1 MWKVLVL
8 KVCRLGLMMPLWAVL
23 GTVSAQDSIGVTK
36 ESAYASLVSAP
47 KHGPVLDAVLA
58 AWMDAEG
65 FDALRAHLQTRTER
79 EDLTASEHAAL
90 GLLWRRLY
98 QPVAALA
105 QWEKATASEPNN
117 ADFWLERADLERR
130 LQRRPEALASLH
142 KIVRP
147 TDLET
152 SKKAVRLLAQIVQHS
167 GDQSGR
173 QLLDQWMNELPNEVG
188 LWLELADL
196 LGRFSGSEKQ
206 WLGRLA
212 QWRETV
218 RDPTLLSKIR
228 LHEYLEWTQQ
238 GKWQEAYAGIR
249 AALEAAAPDSAEE
262 TDLLPVLTTLFAQ
275 TVHQTPPL
283 EPSALEFARAQLHRP
298 ALVLTIARVLHEGGE
313 VDEALNLLKNLA
325 DLRPNDRRISEAQLF
340 ILEEN
345 GRRDEAL
352 AQLVSKPAADPVNLA
367 LMLKDR
373 GRLEEASQALAD
385 LPASDRVLTLRALF
399 AGDLLPFPAK
409 ALPALPAAPA
419 QPEWKQEMVPLAPPE
434 RALKLFEIWKNSP
447 SDQEVATTLIRTW
460 VSVGRRAEADHLFL
474 VFFNRLESSEAKR
487 AWCQRCASPDPVSGM
502 NFDFH
507 RALSTAGE
515 ALLDEADFWFAVAEL
530 SAWHGGRPT
539 EALMQAA
546 GRLQGDAALAAQ
558 LEAAERALEHQ
569 MTPQAVRL
577 ATALLGSPQDSAA
590 RLILARV
597 DLQLGR
603 VDQARRVLWALA
615 EDPAM
620 TAPHAMNIAGEL
632 LHWHEADEAAAFL
645 ALQQHRFPDD
655 LLLRLLHLQSLRQM
669 KQTEAWLETLLAMGS
684 AAITPPNPQP
694 DKLTGAAAD
703 LQALYVALNGFDEML
718 KDTQRLFS
726 RPGGRRKL
734 PIDWFARGGGDWRH
748 WAIAQLLGY
757 AEEQG
762 LDDAARRGLAER
774 AQQAG
779 LPLASTL
786 VWLRVDLNQPH
797 SLQFHPNLDA
807 LESQPVEAWAEL
819 AAQLFQLRFA
829 NRPNSPLELSEQ
841 ENRVLMKLTDALQST
856 RPQLALTLS
865 LNWWRHYPE
874 SAAARSALRT
884 GLASLEDFPESL
896 AQTLQSYLQNLT
908 YEQRRD
914 PLWQETSA
922 TLTAWLATR
931 DDKEEGFAASAYA
944 ASQCF
949 LMLGAWQPAATWA
962 ERAWPLLSAPGLA
975 QAAPVRQPNQPP
987 PWIYWQNRSLLS
999 WPPPFEAFKLA
1010 FHPYLLAPSP
1020 PQTTAAQLVR
1030 ETDRADFLAA
1040 GVNLTL
1046 PSLRLLWL
1054 LLGDDQ
1060 AAAKSLVREWH
1071 QTEPNSAVAMRLA
1084 ASLASVEGRP
1094 EEALNLLHTLGT
1106 RLPPDSEEQ
1115 RLAQLAYLQT
1125 ALIPASHDPFTAR
1138 GPPVLSPPL
1147 PSHLE
1152 RVRQTLRVF
1161 LPELEKWPHYRES
1174 WLAAFKAAGLEELTT
1189 PWQQVQVNPPRS
1201 DENDDSSPLLDLR
1214 ESRLQ
1219 QQLLMGFTPQ
1229 RVQSYEVGN
1238 LLDQGKTKQAL
1249 TLLVRG
1255 LKVEADQH
1263 LLRPGTTGSEWS
1275 QLIARDSVK
1284 QALLAI
1290 ASDLPR
1296 QRLRELNQA
1305 LHLASVCEAW
1315 QTVVDWAD
1323 EATDLVAAH
1332 PFLQSRVDLAKLELG
1347 TSIAEIARQLK
1358 TAPIN
1363 SQRERFQQL
1372 MSPLQANSNFQQR
1385 LKLAELFITLISQSP
1400 PPAFLQGED
1409 SSHIFHNVFQAL
1421 TRSYSLPHN
1430 GGVVPPLYPE
1440 LDSHPPK
1447 ALPTSITQADLDHR
1461 KQLHARLCT
1470 LVLEN
1475 PDWQKTSLNY
1485 LIQRHLVEGEPTAEV
1500 LKERLLTNQ
1509 RDAFR
1514 GSYSHLDQLAQLG
1527 RDWRDVGLR
1536 LRLAKLLMDV
1546 LATPAPP
1553 PSVVQSYQP
1562 PRAAA
1567 IDNLL
1572 LLIGGEVQAAAFPPL
1587 WALWEYPLNVD
1598 GEKRA
1603 YTAEQK
1609 AWNQQRNEVF
1619 TELATWALDQ
1629 PAYRA
1634 SMAPRWANYRLFF
1647 PDSDE
1652 EVLTQIRRLRDHPG
1666 DPFVLKAFVQN
1677 AQLAYDNE
1685 HHIRASEVT
1694 VTLLKEMSPEQRD
1707 PNIASQLFQLLSQG
1721 RSNQAEAM
1729 PSLELAP
1736 EAIVPATHRL
1746 TSDLQRR
1753 RLAVVEELS
1762 SGMELSALPPAL
1774 LLWRLTKAVKETAD
1788 TKAIEDALIAIGKA
1802 NPEQLNAPLKEYV
1815 ENLDPT
1821 SNIAFVLRLQ
1831 RALLQ
1836 IGEGYVDEA
1845 AASKQSPQWLE
1856 RIVKP
1861 NSPIRDHNVHPLPH
1875 PSGQLNDRDPYHQA
1889 PNSRADLAPEITQQR
1904 HDNFLRA
1911 LAICARDPKL
1921 RLQTLSERLVNDLTN
1936 REKWPELF
1944 NLLEEETKK
1953 DSVSEGALSQWL
1965 QLELDS
1971 FNLER
1976 VSAATDFLIQWL
1988 DRLDT
1993 LLPQSSHSWLRHAH
2007 TLYVRHPSK
2016 GLDAREYVWFAPT
2029 DSPLHPPRP
2038 IGFVE
2043 KVDLQESA
2051 KRLRAE
2057 WWRLI
2062 EHAASKPAVL
2072 PAVFNE
2078 LTQAYLESNPQRLVS
2093 LAQKLSEEQLTQ
2105 ALQPLLDRVRQSHSH
2120 IPLKFRLALAE
2131 FVLLFPGVAEGS
2143 KPAPNQP
2150 APPTIPL
2157 DVLSL
2162 SIGVSVSP
2170 TNSLAPSVLAQL
2182 QDPSL
2187 LSRRQALLDQIDQL
2201 AARDER
2207 LVVAARVAKLLDSLS
2222 QRPPT
2227 ADEIE
2232 KVLADFR
2239 TQPVGVLK
2247 SFEKAAEPRTRFPS
2261 QFTEDE
2267 RLALLNQS
2275 ELIVSVI
2282 ERWPSPLDYSA
2293 DQWFFRLLTL
2303 LGPYPNTQPEHFN
2316 RIAKLQERLMEV
2328 ASANEALI
2336 HSAFQAYADA
2346 CCLSAE
2352 GTERLTRRINAL
2364 VKKSPPTANVALSVW
2379 LSNSYPS
2386 SIRPIEAEVRG
2397 LTLCRDLLR
2406 DWPEP
2411 SKPETLLWPQSV
2423 LQWSLHGNLALFN
2436 SRFIVNQREQ
2446 TISPTP
2452 TSNSA
2457 SRALI
2462 GEMLD
2467 LLQKRPAGAADWVV
2481 PARLRHSARLGLTPA
2496 ELADVLESFFQPPL
2510 KTQTLAYFAAVIEQ
2524 RTPPGHL
2531 FSRPGLQG
2539 EVVLP
2544 RMEELRDILRCL
2556 TAAAHSEWLPEA
2568 ELNPLIDQVRSAES
2582 RFLNE
2587 VVTSLRPYLEVR
2599 GLAEEFKTLAAQ
2611 RFRKPP
2617 LELLRPADLP
2627 AYIQSNLSQEAA
2639 LPELVKR
2646 VWQILENSPALGAAA
2661 LKNWAEA
2668 INKDT
2673 SHHAYLD
2680 AGKLAKMLLD
2690 RWKSDWPT
2698 PDWAVVFLRNWR
2710 LHGWKD
2716 PRAATST
2723 WSAEDRAFVQLHSEL
2738 RQPLQTRLMAFPTC
2752 LEEDYFVIVVATP
2765 YGLPV
2770 PTDPKVVA
2778 LAKAALKNRLSSGRL
2793 PAVLPEHAPV
2803 STTYRSSG
2811 KRSSPL
2817 SSPLWSPTETWVL
2830 LEHSLRQGRE
2840 PAIDALLD
2848 VEAWPS
2854 DAPSKALFKSLKG
2867 LFLEPVESFVSH
2879 AVSFRAA
2886 AVEVKMKQDP
2896 FLWVLRI
2903 ALLRELAL
2911 TWKDLRIMAPPS
2923 KAGTALGML
2932 AAPQDSALQYWM
2944 LYLHERGEYSFVED
2958 LVGYCRDIA
2967 AGSSFE
2973 MASAAPANGAP
2984 AIVNLRSIKVP
2995 QKPFLSPEWNRV
3007 WESLIT
3013 AAQVAATWP
3022 SVVTAAG
3029 QLGFLENSELA
3040 DCFATVRSNDSWT
3053 YQEPAA
3059 WLASLQATGLT
3070 SDDAAIAPLWFRSEK
3085 RPEWFWKLA
3094 TLLDDAAKPAA
3105 LAELASLQ
3113 RSQPTLKRA
3122 LLRLVLLAS
3131 QSTLSSAQLTEE
3143 LSPVLSQL
3151 NAQAEPLRLAIVR
3164 SLHAQ
3169 SPRLSESITAAPAS
3183 SLLRALSLPATE
3195 EALATETAF
3204 WLSDGAATGGSVLT
3218 NQVFLPD
3225 KLGDDLQRLVLSDHS
3240 QSSEVFLQGLDHL
3253 LRNAPPDQRTPETRN
3268 KFALNVLSR
3277 LVSNQPTGAAS
3288 IQTTLTR
3295 KTTYRNRIRLVGFAT
3310 AHLPGEAVYLGMP
3323 GSQLES
3329 GLYFKFVCLNLPQQH
3344 QLDGRAIAHE
3354 MLYLANA
3361 QRPEAVLASFPHF
3374 RDLMLQLPPGVT
3386 QQFLATLR
3394 EFAGQDRARLTLL
3407 WGFEQTLAL
3416 LRGPTAEEVPWP
3428 AYLTER
3434 VRDPACPPLI
3444 RFWLAQAAPQQVTQF
3459 APEALFTAAQ
3469 DCLRSEKAS
3478 TAWLYLAKLDL
3489 RPIVNLS
3496 LSATAA
3502 QALDR
3507 FVSSFSDFV
3516 TDHTEDR
3523 TLRTTPEKAAV
3534 LDVQV
3539 FQPLLQKLTD
3549 PTHAPR
3555 RAALI
3560 KSLAEARLL
3569 PLKLIKQEWET
3580 GTDPTRFHLR
3590 LPSKPGLSTQLP
3602 IINELPAISANAV
3615 TRLQG
3620 LANSRS
3626 PLPLRSLQHLLL
3638 AGPDSPNEPPP
3649 PHLAHAQRIAA
3660 WKPSF
3665 AADPELARDV
3675 LWHLSRSDWF
3685 TEAALPLME
3694 ELKALRDFHSDHQ
3707 HLSYPAD
3714 RFSADLS
3721 LLCYHALLNWRGS
3734 RDASA
3739 WLRVLERRLITSTR
3753 FTETHLP
3760 KYLAHTLRTV
3770 SPSEWAKEL
3779 PLLVEILESRSSTT
3793 LHPMVAHTF
3802 VTIAAGFSEDPVI
3815 GQLQELLE
3823 KVRSLPRLLPQ
3834 PDATRE
3840 LFYAL
3845 ASRTDLPLA
3854 LRLQAVLPPNPMT
3867 VADSTPFDQ
3876 LLLAQSLGFI
3886 DAAEL
3891 AEQIDAV
3898 DVSQLAQHLYP
3909 LARWLQWSGHNGAA
3923 LRLIARVEVEVPAS
3937 DVDDPLSWAYVAEIC
3952 HHAQKPDLLQV
3963 ALERAVPRDSSS
3975 QPTLL
3980 YHLTARLKRP

>member
-1 MWKVLVL
+1 MWKILVL
-8 KVCRLGLMMPLWAVL
+8 KVCRLGLMIPLWAAL
-23 GTVSAQDSIGVTK
+23 GTITAQDSIGDPK
-36 ESAYASLVSAP
+36 ESAYAALMKAP
-47 KHGPVLDAVLA
+47 KHGPLLDAVLA
-58 AWMDAEG
+58 TWIDAEG

-79 EDLTASEHAAL
+79 EDLSANEHAAL

-98 QPVAALA
+98 EPVAALA
-105 QWEKATASEPNN
+105 QWEKATAGMPDS
-117 ADFWLERADLERR
+117 AAFWLERADLEIR
-130 LQRRPEALASLH
+130 LQRRPEALASLR

-147 TDLET
+147 TDLEI

-188 LWLELADL
+188 LWLELTDL

-218 RDPTLLSKIR
+218 KDQTLLSKIR
-228 LHEYLEWTQQ
+228 LHEYLEWSQQ

-262 TDLLPVLTTLFAQ
+262 AYLLPIVTTLFER
-275 TVHQTPPL
+275 TVHQSPPL
-283 EPSALEFARAQLHRP
+283 QPSALELARAQLQRP
-298 ALVLTIARVLHEGGE
+298 ALVLTLARVLHERGE
-313 VDEALNLLKNLA
+313 VDEALDLLKDLA
-325 DLRPNDRRISEAQLF
+325 EARPNDRRISEAQLF
-340 ILEEN
+340 ILVEN

-352 AQLVSKPAADPVNLA
+352 ALLASKPAADPVSLA
-367 LMLKDR
+367 LMLRDH
-373 GRLEEASQALAD
+373 GRLEEAGQALAD
-385 LPASDRVLTLRALF
+385 VPASDRVLTLRALF

-409 ALPALPAAPA
+409 ALPVPPSTPAP
-419 QPEWKQEMVPLAPPE
+419 PEWKQEMVPLAPPE
-434 RALKLFEIWKNSP
+434 RARRLFELWKNSP
-447 SDQEVATTLIRTW
+447 SDQEIATTLIQTW

-502 NFDFH
+502 NFDFS
-507 RALSTAGE
+507 RALLSAGE
-515 ALLDEADFWFAVAEL
+515 GLLDEADFWFAVAEL
-530 SAWHGGRPT
+530 TAWQGGRQT

-546 GRLQGDAALAAQ
+546 GCLQGDAALAAQ
-558 LEAAERALEHQ
+558 LEAAEGALEHQ
-569 MTPQAVRL
+569 LAPQAVSL
-577 ATALLGSPQDSAA
+577 ATALLGSPQDAAA

-597 DLQLGR
+597 DLQQGR
-603 VDQARRVLWALA
+603 VDQARRVVWALA

-620 TAPHAMNIAGEL
+620 TAPRAMNIAVEL
-632 LHWHEADEAAAFL
+632 LHWHEASEAAAFL
-645 ALQQHRFPDD
+645 ALQQQRFPND
-655 LLLRLLHLQSLRQM
+655 LLLRLVHLQSLRQT

-684 AAITPPNPQP
+684 AAITPPIPQP

-718 KDTQRLFS
+718 KDTQQLFS
-726 RPGGRRKL
+726 RTGGRRRL
-734 PIDWFARGGGDWRH
+734 PIDWFARGPGDWRH
-748 WAIAQLLGY
+748 WAIAQLLRY

-762 LDDAARRGLAER
+762 LDNAARRTLAER

-797 SLQFHPNLDA
+797 SVSFRADFDA
-807 LESQPVEAWAEL
+807 LESQPFETWTEL
-819 AAQLFQLRFA
+819 AAQLFQQRFA
-829 NRPNSPLELSEQ
+829 NRQDSPLALSEQ
-841 ENRVLMKLTDALQST
+841 ESRLLKKLTEALQST
-856 RPQLALTLS
+856 QPQLALTLS
-865 LNWWRHYPE
+865 LSWWRHHPE
-874 SAAARSALRT
+874 SAAARSALSS
-884 GLASLEDFPESL
+884 GLAALPDLPGSF
-896 AQTLQSYLQNLT
+896 AQTLQSYLQGLT

-914 PLWQETSA
+914 SLWQETST

-931 DDKEEGFAASAYA
+931 DQADEGFAATAYA

-949 LMLGAWQPAATWA
+949 LMLGAWQPAAAWA
-962 ERAWPLLSAPGLA
+962 ERAWPLLSAPGLV

-987 PWIYWQNRSLLS
+987 PWIYWQNRSLLT
-999 WPPPFEAFKLA
+999 WPPQFEAFQLA
-1010 FHPYLLAPSP
+1010 FHPHLLAPSP
-1020 PQTTAAQLVR
+1020 QPTAAAQLVR

-1040 GVNLTL
+1040 GANLKI

-1071 QTEPNSAVAMRLA
+1071 QTEPESAIAMRLA
-1084 ASLASVEGRP
+1084 ASLANVEGQP
-1094 EEALNLLHTLGT
+1094 EVALDLLHSLTA
-1106 RLPPDSEEQ
+1106 RLPADSEEQ
-1115 RLAQLAYLQT
+1115 RLAQLVYLQA
-1125 ALIPASHDPFTAR
+1125 ALVPTSYDPFTSR
-1138 GPPVLSPPL
+1138 GSPVLSPPFA
-1147 PSHLE
+1147 SHQE
-1152 RVRQTLRVF
+1152 RVRQILLVF

-1174 WLAAFKAAGLEELTT
+1174 WLAAFKAAGLEELTA
-1189 PWQQVQVNPPRS
+1189 PWRQVQLNPPRNEES
-1201 DENDDSSPLLDLR
+1201 YESPRLLGSR
-1214 ESRLQ
+1214 ESRSQ

-1229 RVQSYEVGN
+1229 RVQSHEVGN

-1255 LKVEADQH
+1255 LKAEADQH
-1263 LLRPGTTGSEWS
+1263 LLRPGATGSEWS

-1284 QALLAI
+1284 QALLAT
-1290 ASDLPR
+1290 ASDWPR

-1315 QTVVDWAD
+1315 QTVIDWAD
-1323 EATDLVAAH
+1323 EASDLVAAH
-1332 PFLQSRVDLAKLELG
+1332 PYLQSQVDLAKLELG

-1358 TAPIN
+1358 TGPIN

-1372 MSPLQANSNFQQR
+1372 MSPLQANTNFQRR

-1400 PPAFLQGED
+1400 PPAFLQGEG
-1409 SSHIFHNVFQAL
+1409 SSHLFHNVFQAL
-1421 TRSYSLPHN
+1421 TRSYSLPQN

-1440 LDSHPPK
+1440 LDSQPPK
-1447 ALPTSITQADLDHR
+1447 ALPASISQADLDRR

-1514 GSYSHLDQLAQLG
+1514 SSYLQLDQLAQLG

-1553 PSVVQSYQP
+1553 PTGVHAFQP
-1562 PRAAA
+1562 PRAAS

-1634 SMAPRWANYRLFF
+1634 SIAPRWANYRLFS
-1647 PDSDE
+1647 PGTDE
-1652 EVLTQIRRLRDHPG
+1652 EVLTQIRRLRDQPG
-1666 DPFVLKAFVQN
+1666 DPFVLNAFVQS

-1685 HHIRASEVT
+1685 HHIRASEVA
-1694 VTLLKEMSPEQRD
+1694 VTLLKEMAPEQRD
-1707 PNIASQLFQLLSQG
+1707 PNIASQLFQLLSHG

-1746 TSDLQRR
+1746 TADLQRR
-1753 RLAVVEELS
+1753 RLAVIEELS
-1762 SGMELSALPPAL
+1762 GGMDLSVLPPTL

-1802 NPEQLNAPLKEYV
+1802 NPELLNAPLKEYV
-1815 ENLDPT
+1815 ENLDPS

-1836 IGEGYVDEA
+1836 IGEGYVDQA
-1845 AASKQSPQWLE
+1845 VASKQSPQWLE
-1856 RIVKP
+1856 RIAKP
-1861 NSPIRDHNVHPLPH
+1861 FLPRPDYHIDPLPH
-1875 PSGQLNDRDPYHQA
+1875 PSGQLNHPDPYLQVPIA
-1889 PNSRADLAPEITQQR
+1889 WADLPPEITGQR
-1904 HDNFLRA
+1904 REIFLRA
-1911 LAICARDPKL
+1911 LAVCARDPKL
-1921 RLQTLSERLVNDLTN
+1921 RLQTLGERLVNDLTH

-1944 NLLEEETKK
+1944 ERLREEMQK
-1953 DSVSEGALSQWL
+1953 DFYSEGALIEWL
-1965 QLELDS
+1965 QWEQS
-1971 FNLER
+1971 YFSLER
-1976 VSAATDFLIQWL
+1976 VSAATDFLIQWSQK
-1988 DRLDT
+1988 LDT
-1993 LLPQSSHSWLRHAH
+1993 FDPQSSHHWLRNAH
-2007 TLYVRHPSK
+2007 TLYVRYPSK
-2016 GLDAREYVWFAPT
+2016 GLDPREYVSLAPP
-2029 DSPLHPPRP
+2029 DSPLSPSRP
-2038 IGFVE
+2038 IGFVAMAE
-2043 KVDLQESA
+2043 HEEPA
-2051 KRLRAE
+2051 KKLRGE
-2057 WWRLI
+2057 WLRLI
-2062 EHAASKPAVL
+2062 EHASLKPAAL
-2072 PAVFNE
+2072 LETFYL
-2078 LTQAYLESNPQRLVS
+2078 LTQAYLETDPRRLVS
-2093 LAQKLSEEQLTQ
+2093 LAQKLTEEELTKG
-2105 ALQPLLDRVRQSHSH
+2105 LEPLLQRARHSH
-2120 IPLKFRLALAE
+2120 IHVPLKFRLALAE
-2131 FVLLFPGVAEGS
+2131 FILLFPGVAEGS
-2143 KPAPNQP
+2143 KPALNQP
-2150 APPTIPL
+2150 MPPTIPL
-2157 DVLSL
+2157 DVLREY
-2162 SIGVSVSP
+2162 IDISVSP
-2170 TNSLAPSVLAQL
+2170 YDSLSPTLLAQI

-2207 LVVAARVAKLLDSLS
+2207 LVAANRVAKLLDSLA

-2227 ADEIE
+2227 AEEIE

-2247 SFEKAAEPRTRFPS
+2247 SFEKVAEPKTRFPS

-2267 RLALLNQS
+2267 RLALLNQA
-2275 ELIVSVI
+2275 ELMVSVI
-2282 ERWPSPLDYSA
+2282 ERWPGPLDDSA
-2293 DQWFFRLLTL
+2293 GQWFFKLLTL
-2303 LGPYPNTQPEHFN
+2303 LGPYPNTQTEHFN
-2316 RIAKLQERLMEV
+2316 RIANLQERLMEV
-2328 ASANEALI
+2328 AAANEALI
-2336 HSAFQAYADA
+2336 HSSFQAYADA

-2364 VKKSPPTANVALSVW
+2364 VKKSPATASHSLSVW

-2386 SIRPIEAEVRG
+2386 SLRPIEAEVRG

-2406 DWPEP
+2406 DWPER
-2411 SKPETLLWPQSV
+2411 SIPETQHWPQSV
-2423 LQWSLHGNLALFN
+2423 LKWSLHGDLALFN
-2436 SRFIVNQREQ
+2436 SRFIGAEREQ

-2452 TSNSA
+2452 TSNRA

-2467 LLQKRPAGAADWVV
+2467 LLQKRPAGAADWLV

-2496 ELADVLESFFQPPL
+2496 ELADVLKPFFQPPL
-2510 KTQTLAYFAAVIEQ
+2510 KTQTLAYFATVIEH
-2524 RTPPGHL
+2524 RMPPGHY
-2531 FSRPGLQG
+2531 FRHPSLQG

-2587 VVTSLRPYLEVR
+2587 VVTSQRPYLEVR

-2617 LELLRPADLP
+2617 LVLLRPADLA
-2627 AYIQSNLSQEAA
+2627 AYIQSNLIQEAA
-2639 LPELVKR
+2639 LPELMER
-2646 VWQILENSPALGAAA
+2646 VWQTLENSPALGAAA
-2661 LKNWAEA
+2661 LKTWAEA

-2673 SHHAYLD
+2673 YHHAYLD
-2680 AGKLAKMLLD
+2680 GGKLAKMLLD
-2690 RWKSDWPT
+2690 RWKADWPT

-2710 LHGWKD
+2710 LHGWKE

-2778 LAKAALKNRLSSGRL
+2778 LAEAVVKNRLSSGRL

-2854 DAPSKALFKSLKG
+2854 DAPSKALVESLKG
-2867 LFLEPVESFVSH
+2867 LFFEPVESFVSH

-2886 AVEVKMKQDP
+2886 AAAAKMKQDP

-2958 LVGYCRDIA
+2958 LVSYCRDIA

-2973 MASAAPANGAP
+2973 MASAAPVNLGTS
-2984 AIVNLRSIKVP
+2984 IVNLRAIKVP
-2995 QKPFLSPEWNRV
+2995 QKPFLSAEWNRV

-3040 DCFATVRSNDSWT
+3040 ACFATVRSNDSWT

-3059 WLASLQATGLT
+3059 WLSSLQPTGLNSSNAT
-3070 SDDAAIAPLWFRSEK
+3070 LAPLWFRADEG
-3085 RPEWFWKLA
+3085 PAWLWQLA
-3094 TLLDDAAKPAA
+3094 SLLDDGAKPAA
-3105 LAELASLQ
+3105 LAELARLQ
-3113 RSQPTLKRA
+3113 SKQPTLGRA
-3122 LLRLVLLAS
+3122 LLRLALLAS
-3131 QSTLSSAQLTEE
+3131 RSTLSPEQLNQE
-3143 LSPVLSQL
+3143 LSQVLSQI
-3151 NAQAEPLRLAIVR
+3151 NGQPAPLRLAVLR
-3164 SLHAQ
+3164 SLHGQ
-3169 SPRLSESITAAPAS
+3169 SPRLSESIATAPDG
-3183 SLLRALSLPATE
+3183 SLLQSLALPAHDDAPSTE
-3195 EALATETAF
+3195 VGF
-3204 WLSDGAATGGSVLT
+3204 WLSDTPPAEGSTPAGQIILI
-3218 NQVFLPD
+3218 N
-3225 KLGDDLQRLVLSDHS
+3225 KLGGDLRKLVLSDHS
-3240 QSSEVFLQGLDHL
+3240 QSSAVFFQGLDHL
-3253 LRNAPPDQRTPETRN
+3253 LRNAPPDQRTHETRN
-3268 KFALNVLSR
+3268 QFALNVLSR

-3288 IQTTLTR
+3288 NQTTLTH
-3295 KTTYRNRIRLVGFAT
+3295 KTTSRNRISLVGFAT
-3310 AHLPGEAVYLGMP
+3310 AHLPEEAVHLGMP
-3323 GSQLES
+3323 GSQLET

-3386 QQFLATLR
+3386 QQFLDTLR

-3444 RFWLAQAAPQQVTQF
+3444 RYWLAQAAPQQVTQF

-3469 DCLRSEKAS
+3469 DCLSSEKAS
-3478 TAWLYLAKLDL
+3478 TARLYLAKLDL

-3507 FVSSFSDFV
+3507 FVTSFSDFV
-3516 TDHTEDR
+3516 TGHTEDP

-3539 FQPLLQKLTD
+3539 FQPMLQKLTG

-3560 KSLAEARLL
+3560 KSLAEAGLL

-3602 IINELPAISANAV
+3602 IINELPAVSAQSV

-3620 LANSRS
+3620 LADSNS

-3638 AGPDSPNEPPP
+3638 AGPDSLSEPPP
-3649 PHLAHAQRIAA
+3649 PDLAHAQRLAA

-3694 ELKALRDFHSDHQ
+3694 ELKALRDFHSNHQ
-3707 HLSYPAD
+3707 HLTYPAD

-3721 LLCYHALLNWRGS
+3721 LLCYHALLNWRER

-3739 WLRVLERRLITSTR
+3739 LLRVLERRVITNTS
-3753 FTETHLP
+3753 FTDTYLD
-3760 KYLAHTLRTV
+3760 KYLAQTLRTGT
-3770 SPSEWAKEL
+3770 PAEWAKEL
-3779 PLLVEILESRSSTT
+3779 PLLVEILESRFSAT

-3840 LFYAL
+3840 LLQAL

-3854 LRLQAVLPPNPMT
+3854 LRLQAVLPPHPMT
-3867 VADSTPFDQ
+3867 LADSTPFDQ
-3876 LLLAQSLGFI
+3876 LLLAQSLGVI

-3891 AEQIDAV
+3891 AQQIDAV
-3898 DVSQLAQHLYP
+3898 DVSKLARHLYS
-3909 LARWLQWSGHNGAA
+3909 LARWLQWSGQNEAA
-3923 LRLIARVEVEVPAS
+3923 LRLIARIEAEVPAS
-3937 DVDDPLSWAYVAEIC
+3937 DMDDPLTWAYVAEIC
-3952 HHAQKPDLLQV
+3952 HHAQQPDLLQV
-3963 ALERAVPRDSSS
+3963 ALERAVPRDSGS

-3980 YHLTARLKRP
+3980 YHLIARLKWP